1 MKGAGVD
8 GPCSVLLERAGI
20 GGPLCT
26 MELDETAA
34 SVDRHAALAEG
45 VRFNDLAAVLSV
57 GWGVGRDV
65 V

>member
-8 GPCSVLLERAGI
+8 GPCSVLVERAGI
-20 GGPLCT
+20 GGPVCA

-34 SVDRHAALAEG
+34 SVDRHAALAGG
-45 VRFNDLAAVLSV
+45 VWFNDLAAVSSV
-57 GWGVGRDV
+57 GWGVGWDV

>member
-1 MKGAGVD
+1 V
-8 GPCSVLLERAGI
+8 SVESAGI
-20 GGPLCT
+20 GGPLDPV
-26 MELDETAA
+26 ELDETAA

-45 VRFNDLAAVLSV
+45 VGFNDLAAVLSV